1 MLITNKNSTRRSSG
15 DLSAV
20 IYLFLYCVESGL
32 HALKILCQ
40 NGDKAS
46 KEGELIE
53 VIVEDMLHLLVFLV
67 DDSNASGI

>member
-1 MLITNKNSTRRSSG
+1 MLLIRGQREGLNNSIG
-15 DLSAV
+15 AKLQ
-20 IYLFLYCVESGL
+20 LVEIDL